1 MRFRSLL
8 IALLM
13 VCIGFL
19 TACGEGPAQAY
30 DPTTMTYDDILNTG
44 LANKCPQISEFTRGS
59 VSISVD
65 EPLAMVDLCLE
76 PQEYF
81 VKAEPTNKRQEAKF
95 VQGKLLTRDTSSLEQ
110 IRGTVTVDNNGV
122 LTLTEKDGIDFQIAT
137 VLLPGGEEVPFF
149 FTIKK
154 LVATSEPGFNS
165 VNTSVDF
172 EGKFNVPSYRG
183 ATFLDPKGRGLST
196 GYDNAVALPAG
207 ADKGDYVKGNIKQ
220 LDKRRGEISLQITKV
235 DADTGEIS
243 GVFESE
249 QPSSTDLGAEEP
261 EEVKIRGIFYA
272 RLEPEL

>member
-13 VCIGFL
+13 VCVGFL

-81 VKAEPTNKRQEAKF
+81 VKAEPTSKRQEAKF

-122 LTLTEKDGIDFQIAT
+122 LTLTEK
-137 VLLPGGEEVPFF
+137 
-149 FTIKK
+149 
-154 LVATSEPGFNS
+154 
-165 VNTSVDF
+165 
-172 EGKFNVPSYRG
+172 
-183 ATFLDPKGRGLST
+183 
-196 GYDNAVALPAG
+196 
-207 ADKGDYVKGNIKQ
+207 
-220 LDKRRGEISLQITKV
+220 RRH
-235 DADTGEIS
+235 
-243 GVFESE
+243 
-249 QPSSTDLGAEEP
+249 
-261 EEVKIRGIFYA
+261 
-272 RLEPEL
+272 